1 MSKISIIQVS
11 YKNFETTTE
20 LCLKSL
26 FDCEEFE
33 DLEIILVDNVSGKET
48 LSKIRS
54 LISGKD
60 NIKLIENSKN
70 RGFPGGANDAIDHIT
85 GEIVFFLDIDTI
97 VPSGMLRKLASH
109 LAANPN
115 WIVGPVTNQ
124 TGSEQKIFTKCTD
137 PEKII
142 EEGLEWTK
150 HAGGSKFQ
158 VKQLDFCCIGMT
170 RKTLETIG
178 KLEEGF
184 GLGYYEDTDFCHR
197 AGKLGFKLMLIED
210 AFIYHKGGGTNL
222 SSKEKMRQSRD
233 FFLNKHKLDG
243 KTSLLRQRDL
253 NLNVLQ
259 LYLERFESGEET
271 NEQITYRIEN
281 RLRLADLLWP
291 KNPFKKFFYFL
302 KLRPIKGF
310 FHFQKAGAKS

>member
-1 MSKISIIQVS
+1 MTKISIIQVS

-20 LCLKSL
+20 PCLKSL
-26 FDCEEFE
+26 FACEEYE
-33 DLEIILVDNVSGKET
+33 DIENILVDNVSGEET
-48 LSKIRS
+48 LRKIRS
-54 LISGKD
+54 LISRKK

-70 RGFPGGANDAIDHIT
+70 RGFPGGANDAINHIT

-97 VPSGMLRKLASH
+97 VPCGMIRKLSSH
-109 LAANPN
+109 LIENPN

-124 TGSEQKIFTKCTD
+124 TGSEQKIFTRSTE
-137 PEKII
+137 PNEII

-150 HAGGSKFQ
+150 HARGSKFQ

-170 RKTLETIG
+170 RNTLETIG

-197 AGKLGFKLMLIED
+197 AGKLGFKLMMIED

-222 SSKEKMRQSRD
+222 SSKEKMRQSRE

-243 KTSLLRQRDL
+243 KDSLLRQRDL
-253 NLNVLQ
+253 NLNILQ
-259 LYLERFESGEET
+259 LYTERIKDSDKESA
-271 NEQITYRIEN
+271 QILHKIEN

-291 KNPFKKFFYFL
+291 KNPFKRFIYFL
-302 KLRPIKGF
+302 KLRPIKEF
-310 FHFQKAGAKS
+310 FDSQKQV

>member
-20 LCLKSL
+20 PCLKSL
-26 FDCEEFE
+26 FACEEFQ
-33 DLEIILVDNVSGKET
+33 DLEIILVDNVSGEET
-48 LSKIRS
+48 LSKIHN
-54 LISGKD
+54 LIRGKD
-60 NIKLIENSKN
+60 NIKLIENVTN
-70 RGFPGGANDAIDHIT
+70 RGFPGGANDAIKHATSDI
-85 GEIVFFLDIDTI
+85 IFFLDIDTI
-97 VPSGMLRKLASH
+97 VPSGMLRELSSH
-109 LAANPN
+109 LVENPD

-124 TGSEQKIFTKCTD
+124 TGSEQKIFTHCTE

-142 EEGLEWTK
+142 EEGLEWTM
-150 HAGGSKFQ
+150 HAKGSKFQ

-170 RKTLETIG
+170 RKTLEAIG

-197 AGKLGFKLMLIED
+197 AGKLGFELMMIED

-243 KTSLLRQRDL
+243 KDSLLRQRDL
-253 NLNVLQ
+253 NLNILQ
-259 LYLERFESGEET
+259 LYLEKFQSGEEAF
-271 NEQITYRIEN
+271 ELISYRIEN
-281 RLRLADLLWP
+281 RLRSADLLWP

-302 KLRPIKGF
+302 KLRPIKEF
-310 FHFQKAGAKS
+310 FNFQNAGVKS

>member
-20 LCLKSL
+20 PCLKSL
-26 FDCEEFE
+26 FACEEFE
-33 DLEIILVDNVSGKET
+33 DLEIILVDNASGKET
-48 LSKIRS
+48 TSQIKQ
-54 LISGKD
+54 LISGKN
-60 NIKLIENSKN
+60 NIKLIENATN
-70 RGFPGGANDAIDHIT
+70 RGFPGGVNDAIDHIT

-109 LAANPN
+109 FEANPN

-124 TGSEQKIFTKCTD
+124 TGSEQKIFTQSPD

-150 HAGGSKFQ
+150 HAVGSKFQ

-170 RKTLETIG
+170 RKTLEIIG

-197 AGKLGFKLMLIED
+197 AGKLGFELMMIED

-243 KTSLLRQRDL
+243 KASLLRQRDL

-259 LYLERFESGEET
+259 LYVERFQSGEEACGR
-271 NEQITYRIEN
+271 ISYRIEN
-281 RLRLADLLWP
+281 RLRLADLLLP
-291 KNPFKKFFYFL
+291 KNPFKKFFYFF
-302 KLRPIKGF
+302 KLRPIKEF
-310 FHFQKAGAKS
+310 LDFQKAGVKS

>member
-1 MSKISIIQVS
+1 MTKISIIQVS

-20 LCLKSL
+20 PCLKSL
-26 FDCEEFE
+26 FACEEYE
-33 DLEIILVDNVSGKET
+33 DIENILVDNVSGEET
-48 LSKIRS
+48 LRKIRS
-54 LISGKD
+54 LISRKK

-70 RGFPGGANDAIDHIT
+70 RGFPGGANDAINHIT

-97 VPSGMLRKLASH
+97 VPCGMIRKLSSH
-109 LAANPN
+109 LIENPN

-124 TGSEQKIFTKCTD
+124 TGSEQKIFTRSTE
-137 PEKII
+137 PNEII

-150 HAGGSKFQ
+150 HARGSKFQ

-170 RKTLETIG
+170 RNTLGTIG

-197 AGKLGFKLMLIED
+197 AGKLGFKLMMIED

-222 SSKEKMRQSRD
+222 SSKEKMRQSRE

-243 KTSLLRQRDL
+243 KDSLLRQRDL
-253 NLNVLQ
+253 NLNILQ
-259 LYLERFESGEET
+259 LYTERIKDSDKESA
-271 NEQITYRIEN
+271 QILHKIEN

-291 KNPFKKFFYFL
+291 KNPFKRFIYFL
-302 KLRPIKGF
+302 KLRPIKEF
-310 FHFQKAGAKS
+310 FDSQKQV